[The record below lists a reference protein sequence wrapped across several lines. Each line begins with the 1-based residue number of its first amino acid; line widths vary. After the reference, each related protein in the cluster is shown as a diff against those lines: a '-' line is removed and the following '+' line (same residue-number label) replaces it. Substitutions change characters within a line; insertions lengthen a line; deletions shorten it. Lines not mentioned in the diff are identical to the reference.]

1 MLPHVRPEEGVS
13 VRLTVPVNPF
23 RAEMVI
29 VVVAEEP
36 IVTAGGEADD
46 IAKSATAYVTA
57 AEWESAPL
65 TPAITA
71 RKLPDADPVQNRVD
85 PPDPPLTMVGVTLH
99 KRSDELVV
107 TERETAPVKPFSD
120 TMLIVDCDLVPVV
133 TAIFAGLAVMTKSC
147 A

>member
-1 MLPHVRPEEGVS
+1 MLPQVSPEEGVS

-36 IVTAGGEADD
+36 IVTAEGEADD
-46 IAKSATAYVTA
+46 MAKSATAYVTA
-57 AEWESAPL
+57 VEWERVPL
-65 TPAITA
+65 TPVIVA
-71 RKLPDADPVQNRVD
+71 RKLPDANPVQNRVD

-120 TMLIVDCDLVPVV
+120 AMVIVDCALVPVV
-133 TAIFAGLAVMTKSC
+133 TAMFVGLAVMTKSC

>member
-1 MLPHVRPEEGVS
+1 M
-13 VRLTVPVNPF
+13 
-23 RAEMVI
+23 
-29 VVVAEEP
+29 
-36 IVTAGGEADD
+36 
-46 IAKSATAYVTA
+46 TA
-57 AEWESAPL
+57 AEWERVPL
-65 TPAITA
+65 TPTIVA
-71 RKLPDADPVQNRVD
+71 RKLPDADPVQNSVD

-120 TMLIVDCDLVPVV
+120 TMLIVDCALVPVV